1 MRMEIKKDKFGKL
14 SSDPIFKDRKII
26 FPSFTNPELAREGE
40 TWEAELI
47 KEIPLNKVDKKGQP
61 MFKGIFRLLDP
72 IVYQIAIGS
81 DGKIRIIGTNNS
93 ISVESIDEA
102 KKIVRIRG
110 REYYLPN
117 LYIIHAD
124 PEPAPIEIT
133 EEELK
138 TRLQWLTED
147 EIREAINSISFQ
159 EMKRYSGS
167 SDECYD
173 PFGRGGKF
181 VANLRVKTLTW
192 RGEENNSTLEEEKY
206 YEITSNHP
214 QIYTTSQF
222 EDAINIEINKVID
235 KNEALTSFEL
245 KNYYE
250 LKTAIAPED
259 GKAVEYVLI
268 KIKLTN

>member
-1 MRMEIKKDKFGKL
+1 MEMKIKKDKFGEL
-14 SSDPIFKDRKII
+14 SSDPIFEEGKVI

-40 TWEAELI
+40 TWDVELI

-61 MFKGIFRLLDP
+61 MFKGIFRLINP
-72 IVYQIAIGS
+72 IISTIAIGGNGEARVI
-81 DGKIRIIGTNNS
+81 GKNNS
-93 ISVESIDEA
+93 LNVESIDEVRR
-102 KKIVRIRG
+102 IVKIRG
-110 REYYLPN
+110 KEYHLLN
-117 LYIIHAD
+117 LYIVHAD
-124 PEPAPIEIT
+124 KAPSPVEIT

-138 TRLQWLTED
+138 SRLQWLTED
-147 EIREAINSISFQ
+147 EIKEAVESIEFK

-192 RGEENNSTLEEEKY
+192 RGEDYNSTLEEETY
-206 YEITSNHP
+206 YEVVSNNP

-222 EDAINIEINKVID
+222 EDAINIEINKVMSE
-235 KNEALTSFEL
+235 NEALTSFEL

-250 LKTAIAPED
+250 SKTAITPD
-259 GKAVEYVLI
+259 GKAVEYILI
-268 KIKLTN
+268 KIKLH